1 MLSKLR
7 SESGSAVVDFV
18 LVAVPASL
26 LVIPLIDL
34 FGLYQSAIVKQQ
46 VAYDIARYA
55 ALADISLEKAALYR
69 QLRDS
74 SVTLSTERSG
84 SSCTVLANAEVLRK
98 VTFWPEVLRVQ
109 IQGRAEC
116 EN

>member
-7 SESGSAVVDFV
+7 SESGSAVSDFV

-26 LVIPLIDL
+26 LVIPLMDL
-34 FGLYQSAIVKQQ
+34 FGLYQSAIVKHQ

-55 ALADISLEKAALYR
+55 ALADVSSDKAAQYR

-74 SVTLSTERSG
+74 SSRLDFERSG
-84 SSCTVLANAEVLRK
+84 SACSVLVSAEVQRR
-98 VTFWPEVLRVQ
+98 VTFWPEVLKVQ
-109 IQGRAEC
+109 IQGRAQC